1 MSGYLLDTNVVSE
14 LTKDNPNPKVIDYLN
29 AHGDLWLSAVVVE
42 ELELGIQL
50 LAEGRRRDRL
60 RAWLYQLLADFE
72 ERISPVGRQE
82 AQWAA
87 EFHAGVLKSG
97 GKLKLGDALIAGT
110 AMANDMAVVTR
121 NVKDFEG
128 LDVDVVNPWET
139 P

>member
-1 MSGYLLDTNVVSE
+1 ME
-14 LTKDNPNPKVIDYLN
+14 K
-29 AHGDLWLSAVVVE
+29 E
-42 ELELGIQL
+42 
-50 LAEGRRRDRL
+50 AE
-60 RAWLYQLLADFE
+60 
-72 ERISPVGRQE
+72 
-82 AQWAA
+82 WAA
-87 EFHAGVLKSG
+87 AFHAGVHKGG